1 MKNKYLR
8 WIFITALAFGLSA
21 CGGGTTGDTNTT
33 IASNTG
39 TSETDNDTGTSG
51 TDNDTGTSGT
61 DNDTGTS
68 ETDNDTGTSGT
79 DNDTGTSGTDNDTG
93 TSGTDNDTGTTG
105 NVIDT
110 LAPVITITGDNPF
123 YLYKEE
129 PFVDLGATA
138 EDNIDGSVVVTT
150 SGEVISNIAGTYTI
164 TYTAIDK
171 IGNSTIAKRTVIV
184 EVPTAL
190 HNVSNVTEFRNALE
204 VSASNGIHDKIVLS
218 SGVYNMISDN
228 LGTFN
233 FSDNEE
239 YNLTIEAEEGLTSKD
254 VVLDG
259 NSSGLVFKFDNSE
272 KSTVIFKNIS
282 VVNGKT
288 SSTTN
293 GGGVYSNQNIYVVDC
308 NISNNIA
315 SSSYSWGGG
324 FYAYGSTT
332 VSGSTISNNTASN
345 YGGGFYSIG
354 NTTVL
359 DSIISNNTANDG
371 AGFYSSGV
379 TNVSNSIISNNMP
392 LDNSYHYSYYGG
404 GFHSGSSTNVLDS
417 LISNNISRNDGAGFY
432 SSGATTVVNST
443 ISNNKSYASGGGFYS
458 GRSTTVL
465 NSRIYY
471 NTAQNSSGFYSYG
484 STTIDSS
491 FFNKNQ
497 GNVLYVSDLV
507 MTNSLFT
514 DNNGTILNNY
524 NYNYI
529 INNSFINNQGGIKGK
544 GLFINNIFSK
554 NSVDITLTGDSKIYN
569 NYVEYTK
576 IEDMN
581 SYNVIKKNN
590 IQESLIGDILLNDDY
605 SLSAQSPA
613 IDNGLNPSSDTF
625 ETLINDNATYTKIL
639 KLLETD
645 MAGNQRDY
653 NNTIDMGAIEFA
665 STK

>member
-8 WIFITALAFGLSA
+8 LIFITALAFGLSA
-21 CGGGTTGDTNTT
+21 CGGATTEDTNTT
-33 IASNTG
+33 TTGTTDTTG
-39 TSETDNDTGTSG
+39 TSE
-51 TDNDTGTSGT
+51 T

-68 ETDNDTGTSGT
+68 ETDNDTGTSET

-184 EVPTAL
+184 EVPTAT

-282 VVNGKT
+282 VINGKT
-288 SSTTN
+288 TSTTN

-392 LDNSYHYSYYGG
+392 LDNSYHSSYYGG
-404 GFHSGSSTNVLDS
+404 GFHSASSTKVLDS
-417 LISNNISRNDGAGFY
+417 LISNNISRNNGAGFY

-443 ISNNKSYASGGGFYS
+443 ISNNTSYASGGGFYS
-458 GRSTTVL
+458 NSTTTVL

-471 NTAQNSSGFYSYG
+471 NTAQNTSGFNSHG

-497 GNVLYVSDLV
+497 GRVIYVYMGNLFL
-507 MTNSLFT
+507 TNSLFT
-514 DNNGTILNNY
+514 ENNGTLLNSGDNI
-524 NYNYI
+524 I
-529 INNSFINNQGGIKGK
+529 INNSFINNQGGINTR
-544 GLFINNIFSK
+544 GLVINNIFSK
-554 NSVDITLTGDSKIYN
+554 NSIDITLTGDSKIYN

-590 IQESLIGDILLNDDY
+590 IQESLIGDIFLNTDS